1 MRNGLVS
8 YMASFIGVCSSGLHT
23 LNNCISAVFNGR
35 GGGYFQELI
44 SGYMTQPLMAAD
56 DIRDCRH
63 TTPKKGV
70 VHLPFVYVNSIRT
83 LIKKTNKTMKKQYCK
98 PEFTV
103 IRQNEANA
111 KFFVAS
117 GDFTSTA
124 ATTAPSTEGQD
135 AVSQYGEGNCL
146 SM

>member
-1 MRNGLVS
+1 
-8 YMASFIGVCSSGLHT
+8 
-23 LNNCISAVFNGR
+23 
-35 GGGYFQELI
+35 
-44 SGYMTQPLMAAD
+44 
-56 DIRDCRH
+56 
-63 TTPKKGV
+63 
-70 VHLPFVYVNSIRT
+70 
-83 LIKKTNKTMKKQYCK
+83 MKKQYCK

-124 ATTAPSTEGQD
+124 ATTVPPTEGQD
-135 AVSQYGEGNCL
+135 AASQYDAGSDL